1 MIRMTHDKAP
11 LRRFALLLFLL
22 ATAVH
27 PLGAQQPAP
36 QTAASQAA
44 APQRAGWPRVLL
56 VTAHPDDDALFG
68 GSVYKITHSLGG
80 RVDVAVITN
89 GEAGFHYSELAI
101 PIYHLDLTDEKVAR
115 ESLPGIRKK
124 EMMAGGAIVG
134 ITNFFFF
141 DQKDEKNTT
150 DLKESMADWDVD
162 YVREHLRRILLNGDY
177 DFVFVML
184 PTATTHGGHQGAALL
199 GLEVVSQLPADHRP
213 IVLAAT
219 GGKKGKPPIEFPGR
233 PELPLT
239 RMKPGAPVFEFD
251 RTRKFGYND
260 KLDYNIV
267 VNWEIA
273 EHKSQGA
280 MQLVMNLLEVEQYF
294 YLDFNRDDG
303 IPKAR
308 ALFDR
313 LAQAPPIAR
322 P

>member
-1 MIRMTHDKAP
+1 MIRHHHASHSFAV
-11 LRRFALLLFLL
+11 LLALLLATPLAAQQ
-22 ATAVH
+22 ATAV
-27 PLGAQQPAP
+27 PAAPSAAPAP
-36 QTAASQAA
+36 
-44 APQRAGWPRVLL
+44 APQRAGWPHVLL

-80 RVDVAVITN
+80 RVDVAVVTN

-115 ESLPGIRKK
+115 EVLPGIRKK

-134 ITNFFFF
+134 ISNFFFF

-162 YVREHLRRILLNGDY
+162 YVREHLRRIILNGDY

-199 GLEVVSQLPADHRP
+199 ALEVVSQLPADHRP

-219 GGKKGKPPIEFPGR
+219 GGKKGKPPVEFSR

-239 RMKPGAPVFEFD
+239 KMKPGVPVFEFD
-251 RTRKFGYND
+251 RTHKFGYND

-280 MQLVMNLLEVEQYF
+280 MQLVMNLLEVEEYF

-303 IPKAR
+303 VAQAK

-313 LAQAPPIAR
+313 LAQAPPIAKR
-322 P
+322 

>member
-1 MIRMTHDKAP
+1 MIRNNP
-11 LRRFALLLFLL
+11 LFRLGLLLLL
-22 ATAVH
+22 IVTAGS
-27 PLGAQQPAP
+27 LAAQPPVSQPGFTP
-36 QTAASQAA
+36 
-44 APQRAGWPRVLL
+44 PRPDWPRVLL

-80 RVDVAVITN
+80 QVDVAVVTN

-101 PIYHLDLTDEKVAR
+101 PIYHLNLTDEKIAR
-115 ESLPGIRKK
+115 EYLPGIRKK

-134 ITNFFFF
+134 IRNYFFF

-150 DLKESMADWDVD
+150 DLKESMADWNVEP
-162 YVREHLRRILLNGDY
+162 VRSRLREILTKGDY

-199 GLEVVSQLPADHRP
+199 GLETVSQLPADHRP

-219 GGKKGKPPIEFPGR
+219 GHKKDKPAVEFAGR
-233 PELPLT
+233 PELPVT
-239 RMKPGAPVFEFD
+239 KIKPGAPVFEFD

-260 KLDYNIV
+260 RLDYNIV
-267 VNWEIA
+267 VNWQIA

-280 MQLVMNLLEVEQYF
+280 MQLGMNGLEIEQYF

-303 IPKAR
+303 IPQAK

-313 LAQAPPIAR
+313 LAQAPASAKR
-322 P
+322 